1 MLQKIKIGL
10 VYLHCFI
17 SLSVKAQ
24 QYDDYTQNLIIK
36 AQTFLLQ
43 KDYSNAS
50 KILKQGLNKAKDKE
64 SVYFELGKIAMLQ
77 FDFAAA
83 VKYYGTLMKISPNNY
98 NKFGL
103 YFVDALIKNN
113 ELDAAQI
120 NFKKIK
126 FSETWTDAK
135 KEEYNKLKLQLDAHH
150 LLNTKSDFDAQL
162 QLLLGDIN
170 DEKSAIFPFVDAH
183 AHQLFFTLKEGTIS
197 SIVMAEY
204 IDTTKSWTQTQPVAI
219 AGLNS
224 GLGEEALFF
233 SFDNKYLLFNR
244 CQLSAEKNQIAG
256 GCDLVMA
263 YKKDTTW
270 KIIYPFVE
278 EVNTP
283 AFEGMPCLNADNNII
298 YFSSNRAGGFG
309 GLDIWKTE
317 WVNQKWTK
325 PENLGPT
332 INTAGDEITPFLAA
346 DGKTLYFS
354 SDKHIGLGGQDIF
367 VSHLEHNNWSQPTN
381 LGAPYNSVFD
391 DSGLH
396 LKRSLDKAYFSSNR
410 PGGKGDFDIY
420 ECVLPIQFLPQ
431 SVQYFQGKIIDF
443 ESGIPIQNASIK
455 IYSEEQ
461 KLIKE
466 INSNAG
472 DGSYFY
478 VLPYGENYTVCVSR
492 WDYPEMKFYLDNKL
506 YKENTT
512 FNQNFDLVFWSLL
525 KKWKE
530 QGVDNNSDVEVVKNE
545 NTATGEAMVS
555 QDDESNTKRP
565 IRINYRLIWTDSLH
579 LENIPNVEEK

>member
-10 VYLHCFI
+10 VCLLCFF

-24 QYDDYTQNLIIK
+24 RYDEYTQNLIIK

-43 KDYSNAS
+43 KDYSNAT
-50 KILKQGLNKAKDKE
+50 KVLKQGLNKAKDKE

-83 VKYYGTLMKISPNNY
+83 VNYYTALMKISPNNY

-113 ELDAAQI
+113 EIASAQL
-120 NFKKIK
+120 NFKKIN
-126 FSETWTDAK
+126 FNETWTAAK
-135 KEEYNKLKLQLDAHH
+135 KEEYNKLKLQLEAHD
-150 LLNTKSDFDAQL
+150 LLNAKSDFDAQL
-162 QLLLGDIN
+162 RLLSGNLN
-170 DEKSAIFPFVDAH
+170 DEKSAVFPFVDSSEH
-183 AHQLFFTLKEGTIS
+183 KIFFTLKEGAKS

-204 IDTTKSWTQTQPVAI
+204 IDSTRSWTQSQPVTI
-219 AGLNS
+219 AGMNS

-244 CQLSAEKNQIAG
+244 CQLSAEKNQVAG

-263 YKKDTTW
+263 YKKKSTW
-270 KIIYPFVE
+270 ELIYPFVE
-278 EVNTP
+278 GVNTP
-283 AFEGMPCLNADNNII
+283 AFEGKPCMNAENNII
-298 YFSSNRAGGFG
+298 YFSSNREGGFG

-332 INTAGDEITPFLAA
+332 INTAGDEIAPYLAA
-346 DGKTLYFS
+346 DGKALYFS
-354 SDKHIGLGGQDIF
+354 SDKHLGFGGQDIF
-367 VSHLEHNNWSQPTN
+367 VSKLENNNWSQPIN

-391 DSGLH
+391 EWGLH
-396 LKRSLDKAYFSSNR
+396 LTRSLDKVYFSSNR

-420 ECVLPIQFLPQ
+420 EAVLPIQFLPQ
-431 SVQYFQGKIIDF
+431 NVQYFQGQIFDF
-443 ESGIPIQNASIK
+443 DSGVPIQNASLK
-455 IYSEEQ
+455 IFNAEQ

-472 DGSYFY
+472 DGSYFF
-478 VLPYGENYTVCVSR
+478 VLPYGNNYAVSISR
-492 WDYPEMKFYLDNKL
+492 WDYPEMKFYLDNNL
-506 YKENTT
+506 YEENAS
-512 FNQNFDLVFWSLL
+512 FNQNFEVVHWSLL

-530 QGVDNNSDVEVVKNE
+530 QEVNNKSDKEELNNE
-545 NTATGEAMVS
+545 NTTTEEGMEAS
-555 QDDESNTKRP
+555 QENDIQNP
-565 IRINYRLIWTDSLH
+565 IRINYRLIWTDSLLNENIQH
-579 LENIPNVEEK
+579 LEEK